1 MKRWLVALLV
11 ILAVVVLISPGIV
24 GRLAEKSLDENIEWV
39 TSENPAVSI
48 VTERFDRGWFTSDGR
63 HRVVFSSGAFHGAA
77 ILPGSDTSSADLPAL
92 IINTRIDHGLVPV
105 SSLSRES
112 GSLMP
117 ALANTISTFQIDPGT
132 GELIAIPGKL
142 YSNIRVSGSS
152 ESRFVL
158 ESGSFGKD
166 GLDAT
171 WQGADLIVVTNPAS
185 GNVSVAGSIQ
195 PFSITAND
203 GRLDVGAITVDAD
216 ERQTDFGFSIGT
228 VDFEMASLSTE
239 SADGPFSMG
248 ALALIVNTSI
258 DDSRLSGTSTFSIQE
273 VVAPGLGE
281 FALTMDVS
289 LQGLHAKSLGV
300 ITAALRN
307 AQEDGNR
314 EAALQAIYPQI
325 EDDVQ
330 KLVAAGAEIR
340 VDRFDLTLPQG
351 MVSTTLRVEFAE
363 MDEDAKFSWSSVLLK
378 MTASMNLRVSVE
390 LYEFAKMMNPEAETL
405 IAMGILKRDGDD
417 YVMTAKYAQG
427 LLNVNGA
434 PMPIPMPA
442 M

>member
-1 MKRWLVALLV
+1 VKRWLVALLV

-63 HRVVFSSGAFHGAA
+63 HRVVFSSGAFHDAA

-185 GNVSVAGSIQ
+185 GNVSVAASIE
-195 PFSITAND
+195 P
-203 GRLDVGAITVDAD
+203 
-216 ERQTDFGFSIGT
+216 
-228 VDFEMASLSTE
+228 
-239 SADGPFSMG
+239 
-248 ALALIVNTSI
+248 
-258 DDSRLSGTSTFSIQE
+258 SRLSGTSTISIQE

-417 YVMTAKYAQG
+417 YVMAAKYAQG